1 MERVLSSEERI
12 RRAEEIY
19 ARRKNVRE
27 RTKRATVNVSEP
39 KNFKLLKKLALQ
51 IIVCA
56 IIYYILYLISTT
68 NYSFSEGTLSK
79 TDELISHDF
88 DFYSVYSS
96 FVNWANSYI
105 YGNENKENTGE
116 NTNQENISVEVEE
129 QNAAN
134 TADGENIESITP
146 PEEITNED
154 ESLTQNEVSKAD
166 ISETER
172 IKSKYSFI
180 KPTERRDF
188 IRIWDK
194 RSYSRCCNS
203 IS

>member
-1 MERVLSSEERI
+1 MERVLSREERI

-19 ARRKNVRE
+19 ARRKNIRE
-27 RTKRATVNVSEP
+27 RTKRATVNVSQP
-39 KNFKLLKKLALQ
+39 KNFKLLKKVALQ
-51 IIVCA
+51 IIICA
-56 IIYYILYLISTT
+56 IIYYIFYLISTT
-68 NYSFSEGTLSK
+68 SYSFSEGTLSK
-79 TDELISHDF
+79 TEELISHDF
-88 DFYSVYSS
+88 DFYSVYNS

-105 YGNENKENTGE
+105 YGNENKENTAE
-116 NTNQENISVEVEE
+116 NKNEENISAEVEE

-134 TADGENIESITP
+134 TENIVP
-146 PEEITNED
+146 PEEVPNED

-166 ISETER
+166 VSETER
-172 IKSKYSFI
+172 IKAKYSFI
-180 KPTERRDF
+180 KPVKRRNF

>member
-39 KNFKLLKKLALQ
+39 KNFKLLKKLVLQ
-51 IIVCA
+51 VIICT
-56 IIYYILYLISTT
+56 IIYYIFYLISTT

-79 TDELISHDF
+79 TDELISNDF
-88 DFYSVYSS
+88 DFYSVYNS

-105 YGNENKENTGE
+105 YGNENKEE
-116 NTNQENISVEVEE
+116 NKNEEDKQENISADVVE

-134 TADGENIESITP
+134 TENIIP
-146 PEEITNED
+146 PEEVPNED
-154 ESLTQNEVSKAD
+154 ESLTQNEISKAEV
-166 ISETER
+166 SETER
-172 IKSKYSFI
+172 IKAKYAFL
-180 KPTERRDF
+180 KPAERRNL